1 MRKVDFI
8 NKVFGLTEAV
18 VGNTIEC
25 DECDHNWKIEDGG
38 DDLYICHECGH
49 DNNPKT
55 AGLGVIKRDGGG
67 NINNNNSGQ
76 YSKVIES
83 TINEGGRILRVF
95 DFDDTLVKS
104 TAFIYV
110 KHKDGSESKLDPA
123 QYAKYNS
130 KTTDVFDFRDFNKLL
145 NNPKV
150 IGKNLKLLQRM
161 LDNPNK
167 KVTILTAR
175 KLAYPIKKFF
185 KDNFGIDPY
194 VVALGSNNPKDKSDW
209 IENHIKKGYT
219 DIAFMDDSSKNV
231 RAVDKLK
238 SKYPDV
244 RIKTHLV
251 REHIDAEVQKY
262 VNKLIH

>member
-1 MRKVDFI
+1 MKKKDFI
-8 NKVFGLTEAV
+8 NKVFKNE
-18 VGNTIEC
+18 
-25 DECDHNWKIEDGG
+25 
-38 DDLYICHECGH
+38 
-49 DNNPKT
+49 
-55 AGLGVIKRDGGG
+55 
-67 NINNNNSGQ
+67 
-76 YSKVIES
+76 SKVITE
-83 TINEGGRILRVF
+83 GRILRVF
-95 DFDDTLVKS
+95 DFDDTLAKS

-130 KTTDVFDFRDFNKLL
+130 KTTDVFDFRDFNKIL
-145 NNPKV
+145 NNPK
-150 IGKNLKLLQRM
+150 IIQKNFKLLQRM

-175 KLAYPIKKFF
+175 KLAFPVTKFF
-185 KDNFGIDPY
+185 KDQGMDVY

-209 IENHIKKGYT
+209 IEKHIKKGYT
-219 DIAFMDDSSKNV
+219 DIAFMDDSSKNIK
-231 RAVDKLK
+231 AVDKLK

-251 REHIDAEVQKY
+251 KEHIDVEVQKY